1 MNTTGTIMKH
11 FIVDTVAR
19 RALAAMAGMGLAAL
33 AACGTPQGYGVG
45 PQAQAEMQMRASTHD
60 PVPDTPGMYLGLISR
75 MQAEGLYYA
84 SLAHIDAFERQYGAT
99 PDSIVLRA
107 DALRVTGQAGASAA
121 AYTQLLDTP
130 LAARGHR
137 GLGLLAGVA
146 GDFRKAA
153 LELEA
158 ASRLDPT
165 NATTLSDLGY
175 ALLRDGDVAGAR
187 VPLLEALELDSHNA
201 KIVANVAL
209 LFEAGGNDA
218 DAHALMARQ
227 GLPEQTR
234 AAIAR
239 DAQKVREVERAR
251 QGAQQRESKDQPAP
265 RMAQRAAAP
274 PSRSFASA
282 QGVQSAQSAQSGWPG
297 GDAQPRLVER
307 FAPQ

>member
-1 MNTTGTIMKH
+1 MKN

-19 RALAAMAGMGLAAL
+19 RAPAAMAGMGLAAL

-99 PDSIVLRA
+99 PDSILLRA
-107 DALRVTGQAGASAA
+107 DALRVTGQASASAA
-121 AYTQLLDTP
+121 AYAQLLDTP

-137 GLGLLAGVA
+137 GLGLLAGAA
-146 GDFRKAA
+146 GDFHKASQ
-153 LELEA
+153 ELAA

-209 LFEAGGNDA
+209 LFEAAGNDA
-218 DAHALMARQ
+218 DAQTLMARQ
-227 GLPEQTR
+227 GLPDQTR

-239 DAQKVREVERAR
+239 DMQKVREVQRAR
-251 QGAQQRESKDQPAP
+251 EVAQRRESKDQAAP
-265 RMAQRAAAP
+265 RTAQRATVP
-274 PSRSFASA
+274 ESRSLA
-282 QGVQSAQSAQSGWPG
+282 SAQSGWPG

-307 FAPQ
+307 FARQ